1 MKIISIVNQKGGVG
15 KTATAVSLAHGLVRK
30 GKKTLLIDF
39 DPQGHSTLQCRVN
52 AAEREYLVYDL
63 LKSIDKND
71 GSKFEE
77 VVCHAE
83 NGVDILPCNI
93 NMSNADVIISG
104 LPAKELKLKKI
115 LKKANLD
122 YDYILIDCP
131 PMLNILTYNALAASN
146 EILIPLQAET
156 SSLDGIAQLLDTI
169 EIVREDINE
178 NLEINGVLLT
188 MVDKRLSMYKD
199 VCNVVTQYFG
209 EKKYNS
215 EIRRNIKI
223 AEAYGMR
230 KTVFEY
236 AADSTGAKDYDK
248 FIDEFIKRGEK

>member
-1 MKIISIVNQKGGVG
+1 M
-15 KTATAVSLAHGLVRK
+15 
-30 GKKTLLIDF
+30 
-39 DPQGHSTLQCRVN
+39 
-52 AAEREYLVYDL
+52 
-63 LKSIDKND
+63 
-71 GSKFEE
+71 
-77 VVCHAE
+77 
-83 NGVDILPCNI
+83 
-93 NMSNADVIISG
+93 
-104 LPAKELKLKKI
+104 
-115 LKKANLD
+115 D